1 MCSHYQPTTV
11 LTLSIGMENLPPL
24 SGCSGQR
31 RNVRQAAR
39 P

>member
-11 LTLSIGMENLPPL
+11 LSLSIGMENLSPL
-24 SGCSGQR
+24 SGCTGQR
-31 RNVRQAAR
+31 QNVRKAAR